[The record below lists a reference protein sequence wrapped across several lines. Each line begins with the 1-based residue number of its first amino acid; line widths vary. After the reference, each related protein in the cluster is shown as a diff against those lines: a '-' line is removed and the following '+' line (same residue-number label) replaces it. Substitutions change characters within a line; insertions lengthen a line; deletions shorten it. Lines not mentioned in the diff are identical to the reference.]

1 MTFTT
6 TTWATTSV
14 ERLKPDYVVVHSN
27 PNGAQRGTEAN
38 LVLTQ
43 VNGSGGR
50 RTILGVVDPTTC
62 EVIAAPDVDGYEG
75 LMRIELWRSRHVTL
89 TTAPMPP
96 TPKSDATRWLEG
108 EC

>member
-6 TTWATTSV
+6 TTWVTTSV

-27 PNGAQRGTEAN
+27 PSGAQRGIEAN

-43 VNGSGGR
+43 MNGSGGR
-50 RTILGVVDPTTC
+50 RTILGVVDPATC

-75 LMRIELWRSRHVTL
+75 LLRIEVWRSRRVAL
-89 TTAPMPP
+89 AVEPP
-96 TPKSDATRWLEG
+96 TMPKSDATRWLEG
-108 EC
+108 ER